1 MKDSLFGLE
10 HTGTEDGMTLLCTV
24 HDDAELAIFGGILE
38 DEQIPYLTKDRGSGG
53 AVRVIAGYSMFGTDI
68 LVPSDRYADAA
79 AVLDAY
85 RNGTPVEDGTD
96 ADIPD
101 EED

>member
-1 MKDSLFGLE
+1 MKDSLFGLDRA
-10 HTGTEDGMTLLCTV
+10 GGEDGMTLLCTV

-38 DEQIPYLTKDRGSGG
+38 DEQIPFLTKDRGSGG
-53 AVRVIAGYSMFGTDI
+53 VVRVIAGYSVFGT
-68 LVPSDRYADAA
+68 
-79 AVLDAY
+79 DAY

-96 ADIPD
+96 PGTPD

>member
-1 MKDSLFGLE
+1 MKDSLFGLDRA
-10 HTGTEDGMTLLCTV
+10 GGEDGMTLLCTV

-38 DEQIPYLTKDRGSGG
+38 DEQIPFLTKDRGSGG
-53 AVRVIAGYSMFGTDI
+53 AVRGIAGYSVFGTDI
-68 LVPSDRYADAA
+68 LVPSERYADAA
-79 AVLDAY
+79 EVLDAY

-96 ADIPD
+96 PGTPD